1 MIRFYVLI
9 YHSRLEQETGVNELL
24 SDSAKRR
31 RRHTETVNIQMSF
44 MTWLI
49 EFITGCLLIILFTLG
64 DNITIIVI
72 IALLDGIMTFVAI
85 PGAYILN
92 TEIMK
97 SNIIQNGWFRSL
109 RPLRPSRRIQPAENE
124 AANDPN
130 NQ

>member
-1 MIRFYVLI
+1 MKLI
-9 YHSRLEQETGVNELL
+9 SHFRLEKESGVNELL
-24 SDSAKRR
+24 SDDAKRR
-31 RRHTETVNIQMSF
+31 RKHTETVNIQMSF

-49 EFITGCLLIILFTLG
+49 EFITGCLLITLLTLD
-64 DNITIIVI
+64 DNITIIII
-72 IALLDGIMTFVAI
+72 IAFFDIIMTFVAI

-109 RPLRPSRRIQPAENE
+109 RPFRPSRRIQPARNE
-124 AANDPN
+124 AASDPN

>member
-1 MIRFYVLI
+1 MKLI
-9 YHSRLEQETGVNELL
+9 YYSRLEKESRVNELL
-24 SDSAKRR
+24 NENAKRR
-31 RRHTETVNIQMSF
+31 RKHTETVNIQMSV

-49 EFITGCLLIILFTLG
+49 EFITGCLLMILFTLD
-64 DNITIIVI
+64 DNITIILI
-72 IALLDGIMTFVAI
+72 IGLFDIIMTFIAI

-97 SNIIQNGWFRSL
+97 SKIIQNGWFRSL

-124 AANDPN
+124 AVNNPN

>member
-1 MIRFYVLI
+1 MKLI
-9 YHSRLEQETGVNELL
+9 YYSRLEKESRVNELL
-24 SDSAKRR
+24 NENAKRR
-31 RRHTETVNIQMSF
+31 RKHTETVNIQMSV

-49 EFITGCLLIILFTLG
+49 EFITGCLLMILFTLD
-64 DNITIIVI
+64 DNVTIILI
-72 IALLDGIMTFVAI
+72 IGLFDIIMTFIAI

-97 SNIIQNGWFRSL
+97 SKIIQNGWFRSL

-124 AANDPN
+124 AVNNPN

>member
-1 MIRFYVLI
+1 MKLI
-9 YHSRLEQETGVNELL
+9 YYSRLEKESRVNELL
-24 SDSAKRR
+24 NENAKRR
-31 RRHTETVNIQMSF
+31 RKHTETVNIQMSV

-49 EFITGCLLIILFTLG
+49 EFITGCLLMILFTLD
-64 DNITIIVI
+64 DNITVILIIGLFDI
-72 IALLDGIMTFVAI
+72 IMTFVAI

-97 SNIIQNGWFRSL
+97 SKIIQNGWFRSL

-124 AANDPN
+124 AVNNPN

>member
-1 MIRFYVLI
+1 MKLI
-9 YHSRLEQETGVNELL
+9 YYSRKEQESGVNELL
-24 SDSAKRR
+24 NENAKRR
-31 RRHTETVNIQMSF
+31 RKHTETVNIQMSV

-49 EFITGCLLIILFTLG
+49 EFITGCLLIILFTLD
-64 DNITIIVI
+64 DNITVI
-72 IALLDGIMTFVAI
+72 IIIGLFDIIMTFVAI

-97 SNIIQNGWFRSL
+97 SKIIQNGWFRSL

-124 AANDPN
+124 AVNNPN

>member
-1 MIRFYVLI
+1 MIYCFRQ
-9 YHSRLEQETGVNELL
+9 EQESGVNELL
-24 SDSAKRR
+24 NDNAKQRR
-31 RRHTETVNIQMSF
+31 KHTKTVNIQMSV

-49 EFITGCLLIILFTLG
+49 EFITGCLLIILFTLD

-97 SNIIQNGWFRSL
+97 SKIIQNGWFRSL
-109 RPLRPSRRIQPAENE
+109 RPFRYSRRIQPAENE

>member
-1 MIRFYVLI
+1 MIYCFRQ
-9 YHSRLEQETGVNELL
+9 EQESGVNELL
-24 SDSAKRR
+24 NDNAKQRR
-31 RRHTETVNIQMSF
+31 KHTKTVNIQMSV

-49 EFITGCLLIILFTLG
+49 EFITGCLLIILFTLD

-97 SNIIQNGWFRSL
+97 SKIIQNGWFRSL
-109 RPLRPSRRIQPAENE
+109 RPLRHSGRIHPAENE